1 MEAMFIDG
9 EGGERRRGVE
19 DRGLCASVALKKC
32 RGRQNKKRTGKKVVV
47 ETGGFDWDTYM

>member
-1 MEAMFIDG
+1 MEAMIYG
-9 EGGERRRGVE
+9 EGGERRRGEE

-47 ETGGFDWDTYM
+47 EREVLIGTLTR

>member
-47 ETGGFDWDTYM
+47 EREVLIGTLTR